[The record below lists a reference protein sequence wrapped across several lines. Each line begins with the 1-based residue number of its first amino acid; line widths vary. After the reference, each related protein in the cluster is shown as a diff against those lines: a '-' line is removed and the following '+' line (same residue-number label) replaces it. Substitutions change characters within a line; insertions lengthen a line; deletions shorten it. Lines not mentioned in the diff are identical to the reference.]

1 MRELRDLAGNEG
13 LPNPYDDVSILR
25 RYQQAGGDL
34 AEVIYL
40 SLGETWSRAAPG
52 LREALA
58 ADLPAH
64 CHGYSL
70 SPYGFPALHS
80 ILRTYITDTHHLE
93 AVAALGRDYEVA
105 VSQNSTRNAMFHFGR
120 LLREDSR
127 ATAGRKAVVIAS
139 TPGWDYAGV
148 YTALGFEMRTFDVDS
163 RTHYQPDHQEVD
175 DLLRRARRDTDGPVL
190 LAINAQHNPT
200 GANWDPHRVRAM
212 IRSALATRTGMLVDD
227 AYYAVHNPDVI
238 PTNTLRILLEE
249 LNSLPRGQHPRWL
262 AVRSLGK
269 QFHCNGWGIGALTA
283 APDTVGRLVVRLQPQ
298 YTYVSAVPLQA
309 AMAAWL
315 PQSRQPVVPRS
326 ATHRVRR
333 QAAAGDPAPDRRP
346 RLPRHRFLPRR
357 LCRLPPHAHPALVR
371 PRPARR
377 IIGLPGLLPV
387 TDRSSAGGGAD
398 DHSRDA
404 AERGRGPRPCLPRSH
419 LARTRRGP
427 EQVPAIRPDLAC
439 ALRRRVLGHV
449 GNGGVMPADEVSRM
463 ERGRALMRRI
473 SPEVGEALMGELR
486 AVAPDFEDLLIG
498 FAFADVWDRSV
509 MSLRERAIVRLGA
522 LAALGAPGAAVRA
535 NIDSALHIGLTV
547 DEIAEAFVQVLP
559 YAGFP
564 HVITSLEI
572 LASMREAPG
581 PRPTAGEGQ

>member
-227 AYYAVHNPDVI
+227 AYYAVHNPDVV

-315 PQSRQPVVPRS
+315 RSPASQSYLAQQR
-326 ATHRVRR
+326 TEY
-333 QAAAGDPAPDRRP
+333 AAK
-346 RLPRHRFLPRR
+346 
-357 LCRLPPHAHPALVR
+357 
-371 PRPARR
+371 
-377 IIGLPGLLPV
+377 
-387 TDRSSAGGGAD
+387 
-398 DHSRDA
+398 
-404 AERGRGPRPCLPRSH
+404 
-419 LARTRRGP
+419 
-427 EQVPAIRPDLAC
+427 
-439 ALRRRVLGHV
+439 RRRVTRRLTDDLGYPGTAFFPGDCAAYLLMRIPPWYGPGPHGESSGYRGYCLSRTGVLLGEARMTTPGTPPNEAGGHV
-449 GNGGVMPADEVSRM
+449 RLYLGVTSRV
-463 ERGRALMRRI
+463 LD
-473 SPEVGEALMGELR
+473 EALSR
-486 AVAPDFEDLLIG
+486 FQ
-498 FAFADVWDRSV
+498 RS
-509 MSLRERAIVRLGA
+509 
-522 LAALGAPGAAVRA
+522 
-535 NIDSALHIGLTV
+535 GLTWR
-547 DEIAEAFVQVLP
+547 AHSG
-559 YAGFP
+559 AGSSA
-564 HVITSLEI
+564 TWET
-572 LASMREAPG
+572 E
-581 PRPTAGEGQ
+581 E